1 MVPFTNYFIAGKEI
15 SIPSPCGDDGACLNV
30 RVSLKDSM
38 SEALIWSNHS
48 LSLGVLGISPA
59 QPCAG
64 PPDTQT
70 QSRVVPDLPFCK
82 NFLGLPQLDPHGLGR
97 YIAVIWLGDKCLAIC
112 D

>member
-1 MVPFTNYFIAGKEI
+1 MIPFTNYFIAGKEI

-48 LSLGVLGISPA
+48 LNLGVLGISPA

-70 QSRVVPDLPFCK
+70 QSRVCPRLALLQKLPGTPSVGPSWAGKIHCC
-82 NFLGLPQLDPHGLGR
+82 H
-97 YIAVIWLGDKCLAIC
+97 LAG
-112 D
+112 